1 MSHRPTL
8 AVPAFPDDDGAVD
21 PGLAV
26 ALDEFARDQVLPP
39 VLAALHGVRILVPV
53 IALLGDSAAGGDKGA
68 DMAAVLMT
76 GVDGRK
82 ALLAFSSLQS
92 MQRWDPQ
99 ARPVP
104 VYARQAAEAA
114 VDGDAS
120 ALLLD
125 IAGPQFVVI
134 ETEDLHHL
142 AQGHRIAD
150 APDGAPGSNNAEEM
164 MLACRGGDFGVP
176 RR

>member
-8 AVPAFPDDDGAVD
+8 AAPAFPDDDGAVD
-21 PGLAV
+21 PALAE
-26 ALDEFARDQVLPP
+26 ALDGYARDQVLPP

-53 IALLGDSAAGGDKGA
+53 IALLGDTPAGGDKDA
-68 DMAAVLMT
+68 DMAAVLMS
-76 GVDGRK
+76 GADGRK
-82 ALLAFSSLQS
+82 ALLAFSSLGS
-92 MQRWDPQ
+92 MQKWDPQ

-114 VDGDAS
+114 VDEDAS

-134 ETEDLHHL
+134 ETDDLHHL
-142 AQGHRIAD
+142 AQGHRIAETRV
-150 APDGAPGSNNAEEM
+150 AAGPDGFQ
-164 MLACRGGDFGVP
+164 GGAYAWLP
-176 RR
+176 